1 MSSDSTVRRRG
12 TDTSGRAIW
21 MSDRLAAWW
30 DGYVD
35 RLGFTPTIVQ
45 GAWMI
50 KNGGGAD
57 ASAGYHDRG
66 GCLDLRTWDKTP
78 AQQEAMVRVAREGGA
93 GAWLRD
99 KTAARGGMDPHLH
112 LVLGTDHDLAEGAR
126 HQWGEYVAGRSGLA
140 SRGADYHP
148 RPKPL
153 VTTIPTDWG
162 DDIMATLDE
171 VREVIA
177 AEIKRQVPT
186 AQQVAE
192 AVWTRDVLT
201 GEPPAQPGGRAPTKR
216 AGVMLRQIWRRTRK
230 SGGAA

>member
-78 AQQEAMVRVAREGGA
+78 AQQDAMVRVAREGGA

-112 LVLGTDHDLAEGAR
+112 LVLGTDHDLADGAR

-148 RPKPL
+148 RPSPL

-177 AEIKRQVPT
+177 AEVRKAVPT
-186 AQQVAE
+186 AEQVAD
-192 AVWTRDVLT
+192 AVWTRDIQT
-201 GEPPAQPGGRAPTKR
+201 GEPPATAGGKLPTKR
-216 AGVMLRQIWRRTRK
+216 AGVMLRQLWRNRK
-230 SGGAA
+230 SGAAA

>member
-78 AQQEAMVRVAREGGA
+78 AQQDAMVRVAREGGA

-112 LVLGTDHDLAEGAR
+112 LVLGTDHDLADGAR

-153 VTTIPTDWG
+153 VTTIPFDWG

-177 AEIKRQVPT
+177 AEVRKAVPT
-186 AQQVAE
+186 AEQVAD
-192 AVWTRDVLT
+192 AVWTRDIQT
-201 GEPPAQPGGRAPTKR
+201 GEPPATAGGKLPTKR
-216 AGVMLRQIWRRTRK
+216 AGVMLRQLWRNRK
-230 SGGAA
+230 SGSAA

>member
-45 GAWMI
+45 GAWMV

-112 LVLGTDHDLAEGAR
+112 LVLGTDHDLADGAR

-177 AEIKRQVPT
+177 AEVRKAVPT
-186 AQQVAE
+186 AEQVAD
-192 AVWTRDVLT
+192 AVWTRDIQT
-201 GEPPAQPGGRAPTKR
+201 GEPPATPGGKLPTKR
-216 AGVMLRQIWRRTRK
+216 AGVMLRQLWRNRK
-230 SGGAA
+230 SGAAA

>member
-78 AQQEAMVRVAREGGA
+78 VQQEAMVRVAREGG
-93 GAWLRD
+93 GGGHIDGIILR
-99 KTAARGGMDPHLH
+99 R
-112 LVLGTDHDLAEGAR
+112 
-126 HQWGEYVAGRSGLA
+126 
-140 SRGADYHP
+140 
-148 RPKPL
+148 
-153 VTTIPTDWG
+153 
-162 DDIMATLDE
+162 
-171 VREVIA
+171 
-177 AEIKRQVPT
+177 
-186 AQQVAE
+186 
-192 AVWTRDVLT
+192 
-201 GEPPAQPGGRAPTKR
+201 
-216 AGVMLRQIWRRTRK
+216 
-230 SGGAA
+230 

>member
-99 KTAARGGMDPHLH
+99 RSPERGGMDPHLH
-112 LVLGTDHDLAEGAR
+112 MVLGTDHDLADGAR

-171 VREVIA
+171 VRAIVA
-177 AEIKRQVPT
+177 AEVRKAVPT
-186 AQQVAE
+186 AEQVAD

-201 GEPPAQPGGRAPTKR
+201 GEPPATPGGKAPTKR
-216 AGVMLRQIWRRTRK
+216 AGVMLRQLWRRTRK
-230 SGGAA
+230 SGAAA